1 MDKLKVGDL
10 EAFVAKKPENILAAQ
25 QLRYRVFVEELG
37 FKPSQQMA
45 DEKRDFDKFDDW
57 CDHLLV
63 RDTGKNKIVG
73 AYRILRRSQ
82 LPEGEDF
89 YTQNEFDLSK
99 PLAFFKG
106 EIMEL
111 GRSCV
116 DAEYR
121 DRSTM
126 QLLWKAI
133 GEYIHAFEV
142 ELMFGCASFPGH
154 DIHKHVKE
162 LTYLYNNHLAPAE
175 FCPRVRD
182 EFYKQIELVDS
193 EEISPRRSLAALP
206 PLLKG
211 YLRLGG
217 VIGKG
222 AYEDAEANT
231 TDVCIMVPSAGISGK
246 YRDKFAAQQSE

>member
-1 MDKLKVGDL
+1 MEKLKVGSL

-25 QLRYRVFVEELG
+25 QLRYRVFVEEMG
-37 FKPSQQMA
+37 FKPSPQMLE
-45 DEKRDFDKFDDW
+45 EKRDFDKFDDW

-63 RDTGKNKIVG
+63 RDLDKEKIVG

-82 LPEGEDF
+82 LPVGEDF

-99 PLAFFKG
+99 PLSYFKG

-116 DAEYR
+116 DIEYR

-133 GEYIHAFEV
+133 GEYIHAFDV

-154 DIHKHVKE
+154 NSSDHAKE
-162 LTYLYNNHLAPAE
+162 LTYLYNNHLAPAD
-175 FCPRVRD
+175 FCPKVRD
-182 EFYKQIELVDS
+182 EFHKPIELVSS

-217 VIGKG
+217 VIGEG
-222 AYEDAEANT
+222 AFEDAEANT

-246 YRDKFAAQQSE
+246 YREKFTAQSE